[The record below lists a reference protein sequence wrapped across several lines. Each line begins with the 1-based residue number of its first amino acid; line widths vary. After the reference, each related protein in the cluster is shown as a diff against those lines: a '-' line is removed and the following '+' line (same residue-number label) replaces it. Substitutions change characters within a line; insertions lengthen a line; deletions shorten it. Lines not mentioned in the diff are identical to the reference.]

1 MTQPLLDP
9 DTDDTV
15 RLSVGE
21 AQALAE
27 RALAKLG
34 FTAGDAVLVA
44 NHLIDAALWG
54 FGFTGLPRI
63 LMMAKMPEMKR
74 PCTPIT
80 VVKETPVSA
89 LVDGGNQVGYI
100 TLERVTDIA
109 IEKARTSGIALVGLR
124 NSWYGGRN
132 GYYLERIARAGLA
145 AIHFGSSAPTV
156 VPPGAM
162 RKALG
167 TNPIAIAIPGKDD
180 PFILDM
186 GTSVVMLG
194 EVILKASQDESFSE
208 VVGVNK
214 AGLPTAVGRELLEG
228 GVFPF
233 GGHKG
238 YGLSLAV
245 QMFGLMAGA
254 KHRGGNLSDFGFLM
268 VAFDPELLMPLDQFT
283 AELAELQAM
292 VTGLPRQP
300 GVSEIRMPSER
311 GFREREIRRRQG
323 LVVERQVVDELRA
336 L

>member
-1 MTQPLLDP
+1 MTEPLLDP

-27 RALAKLG
+27 GSLAKLG

-63 LMMAKMPEMKR
+63 LMMAKMPELVR
-74 PCTPIT
+74 PRTPIAI
-80 VVKETPVSA
+80 VKETPVSA
-89 LVDGGNQVGYI
+89 LVDGGNHVGYI

-109 IEKARTSGIALVGLR
+109 IEKVRTSGVALVGLR
-124 NSWYGGRN
+124 NSWYAGRN
-132 GYYLERIARAGLA
+132 GYYLERIARAGFA

-167 TNPIAIAIPGKDD
+167 TNPIAIAVPGKDH
-180 PFILDM
+180 PFVLDM
-186 GTSVVMLG
+186 GTSMVMLG

-208 VVGVNK
+208 PVGVNK
-214 AGLPTAVGRELLEG
+214 AGLPTGVARELMEG

-245 QMFGLMAGA
+245 QIFGLMAGS
-254 KHRGGNLSDFGFLM
+254 RFRNGNVSDFGYLM

-283 AELAELQAM
+283 AGLAELQAM

-300 GVSEIRMPSER
+300 GVTEIRMPSER

-323 LVVERQVVDELRA
+323 IVVERRVVDELRA
-336 L
+336 M